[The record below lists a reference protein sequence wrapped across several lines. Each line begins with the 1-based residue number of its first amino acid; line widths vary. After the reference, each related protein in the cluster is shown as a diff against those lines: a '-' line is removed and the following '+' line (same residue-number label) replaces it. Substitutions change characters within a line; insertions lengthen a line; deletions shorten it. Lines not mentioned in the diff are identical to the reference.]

1 MAFRFDVVP
10 DLLDFSIRTDEVR
23 ASNDAEERPA
33 EECFHTARTVSFD
46 RFQIGI
52 AEQIEIEFV
61 FGFERGLGLH
71 RVAAHAEDDHAK
83 LVKLLFC
90 VAKLGRFNRST
101 GSIGFRKEEE
111 QDALAAEVGEGD
123 VVAGVVLQAK

>member
-1 MAFRFDVVP
+1 VALRFDVVP

-33 EECFHTARTVSFD
+33 EECFHAARAVSFD
-46 RFQIGI
+46 RFQICI
-52 AEQIEIEFV
+52 AEKVEIEFV
-61 FGFERGLGLH
+61 LGLEAGLGLD

-83 LVKLLFC
+83 LVEFLFC

-123 VVAGVVLQAK
+123 VVAGVVLQAE